1 MQNFGLKHLHEC
13 FPLSSNVQ
21 PALAAVI
28 LFIFC
33 SPNTQMCPP
42 DSLPALPTGLT
53 TKYPE
58 KPGYS
63 QFQKS
68 RAAMELSLRAQPSFQ
83 SIDVTTLC
91 VKKYDKNINIS
102 TIIIHH
108 RSKIFLR
115 QSQWVLLGPSVIIKI
130 YFIRRSTGLLVNCPA
145 FGNSFIQLCFLSLS
159 FFRSLSVDQEHLH
172 GC

>member
-1 MQNFGLKHLHEC
+1 
-13 FPLSSNVQ
+13 
-21 PALAAVI
+21 
-28 LFIFC
+28 
-33 SPNTQMCPP
+33 MCPP

-53 TKYPE
+53 TKY
-58 KPGYS
+58 S

-68 RAAMELSLRAQPSFQ
+68 KAAMELSLGAQPSFQ
-83 SIDVTTLC
+83 SIDVTTL
-91 VKKYDKNINIS
+91 VKKCCKNINIS

-108 RSKIFLR
+108 RSKIIKIFLR

-159 FFRSLSVDQEHLH
+159 FFRSLSVGQDHLH
-172 GC
+172 SCIN

>member
-1 MQNFGLKHLHEC
+1 
-13 FPLSSNVQ
+13 
-21 PALAAVI
+21 
-28 LFIFC
+28 
-33 SPNTQMCPP
+33 MCPP

-68 RAAMELSLRAQPSFQ
+68 KAAMELSLGAQPSFQ
-83 SIDVTTLC
+83 SIDVTTL
-91 VKKYDKNINIS
+91 VKKCYKNINIS

-159 FFRSLSVDQEHLH
+159 LFCGLSLGQEHFHCILFYTLWSRWVGDH
-172 GC
+172 VHVF

>member
-1 MQNFGLKHLHEC
+1 
-13 FPLSSNVQ
+13 
-21 PALAAVI
+21 
-28 LFIFC
+28 
-33 SPNTQMCPP
+33 MCPP

-68 RAAMELSLRAQPSFQ
+68 KAAMELSLGAQPSFQ
-83 SIDVTTLC
+83 SIDVTTL
-91 VKKYDKNINIS
+91 VKKCYENINIS

-145 FGNSFIQLCFLSLS
+145 FGNSFIQLCFLSLPS
-159 FFRSLSVDQEHLH
+159 FAVYLSVKNTFIAYYFILFDLDGWVILSMFFKEKE
-172 GC
+172 G